1 MIDKYIILNRKPRLV
16 IVLFLIQLFLLTG
29 FVTWGIN
36 TFSYQNYSLF
46 HSRILS
52 QNSYYFLEVL
62 VPVKEVNRVMNQ
74 NVLWINDNRYNYRFV
89 RRDDSVIYQDD
100 INYVKVYLE
109 IVDLKDEFLIDGYH
123 LDIKLCLSSDKI
135 VNLLKNK
142 EEYS

>member
-62 VPVKEVNRVMNQ
+62 VPVREVNQVINQ
-74 NVLWINDNRYNYRFV
+74 NVLWIDKSKYNYKFTNKS
-89 RRDDSVIYQDD
+89 DSVIYHDGK
-100 INYVKVYLE
+100 NYLKVYLE
-109 IVDLKDEFLIDGYH
+109 IFDLDDEYLINGYH
-123 LDIKLCLSSDKI
+123 LDVKFCLSSEK
-135 VNLLKNK
+135 VKSLLKNK
-142 EEYS
+142 EE